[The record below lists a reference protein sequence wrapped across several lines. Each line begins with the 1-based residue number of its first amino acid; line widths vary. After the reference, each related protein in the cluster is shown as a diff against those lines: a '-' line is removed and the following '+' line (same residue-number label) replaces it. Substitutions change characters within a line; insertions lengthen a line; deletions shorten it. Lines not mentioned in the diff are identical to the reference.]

1 MASRKGIEDKECDV
15 KGCKETAQRSV
26 STKKIAKAGLSIAEG
41 SRGKVHICKEHYREL
56 KRLTKEDRKLE
67 RLGWPSSSSPER

>member
-1 MASRKGIEDKECDV
+1 MASRKGIEEKECDV

-26 STKKIAKAGLSIAEG
+26 SSKKVTKAGLSIAEG
-41 SRGKVHICKEHYREL
+41 NRGNVHLCKEHYREL
-56 KRLTKEDRKLE
+56 KKSTKGDRKLE